1 MVETLT
7 ETSSPALFSPRFN
20 ELTDSKEAGSDVG
33 VVQEDGQ
40 VESMTWESRRPEQE
54 KMIRS
59 NHNHQIR

>member
-33 VVQEDGQ
+33 VVQDDGQ
-40 VESMTWESRRPEQE
+40 VESMT
-54 KMIRS
+54 
-59 NHNHQIR
+59 